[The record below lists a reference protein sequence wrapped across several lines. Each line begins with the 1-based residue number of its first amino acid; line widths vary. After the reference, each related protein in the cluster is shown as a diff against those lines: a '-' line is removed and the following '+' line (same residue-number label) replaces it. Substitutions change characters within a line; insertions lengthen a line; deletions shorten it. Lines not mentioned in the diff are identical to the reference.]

1 MITRKLRDPAMA
13 GAASLGLAAG
23 LSMLLIGP
31 VRAAD
36 QAVSASSEA
45 QPSQAQSSVSEVVV
59 TGTRLRHAGP
69 VGSTLIDLDQTQ
81 IQQSGANSVSDA
93 LRTLPQVDNLGVTE
107 GSRGGTG
114 GAGNIVYG
122 NSINLRGLSPF

>member
-1 MITRKLRDPAMA
+1 M
-13 GAASLGLAAG
+13 
-23 LSMLLIGP
+23 
-31 VRAAD
+31 
-36 QAVSASSEA
+36 
-45 QPSQAQSSVSEVVV
+45 VV

-107 GSRGGTG
+107 GTRAGTG
-114 GAGNIVYG
+114 ARATSCMATPSTCVA
-122 NSINLRGLSPF
+122 